1 VTDYLIKK
9 LQKYPQDIYRVTPR
23 QFEEIIADLLKDKG
37 FDIELTQQSRDG
49 GKDILAYLNTD
60 AGKLLTLVEAKRYGK
75 TKPVGVS
82 IIRSL
87 YGTLCD
93 YDANSAMLVTTSRF
107 SKDTKEFQKKHPYRL
122 ALREYSDVVEWINK
136 YKGK

>member
-1 VTDYLIKK
+1 MTDYLIKK